1 MVGVPV
7 MSRIPM
13 LVVCYLLL
21 LGCTQGGGW
30 VDGAGHQGST
40 PSTLHR
46 EQEAKHRS
54 RQQVIR
60 AFEKNLLNMFG
71 LKAKPNPSRKIHVPQ
86 YMLDL
91 YNAQADSPVTDTDIN
106 VWGKTNRYT
115 NIVRSFHHRG
125 NSLLHGTPLL
135 CATKAVGEAIITLTA
150 PTPPGYGRCLTESS
164 PLTHWAIQVHCSLC
178 SCRKHPANPL
188 ALMVLQ
194 CTCTMPFFLSGQG
207 DDITSLLDDSSSN
220 GQTHR
225 LLFNVSAIADDE
237 VLNAAELRLFWNN
250 QHSISKRDLSDSDNP
265 AGSSERSHVHRVNV
279 YQILKTLHKSK
290 DVIKRLIDTKVVDI
304 RNVSWHSFDVRPAIR
319 DWRRSH
325 LANHG
330 IEVEVLDHR
339 GRPIA
344 AHRHL
349 RIARSV
355 GGEYGN
361 AADETRWFE
370 ERPLIVT
377 FTDDG
382 RRKRSATTKRSS
394 RQRSGKRK
402 RKLKPNCRRHPL
414 YVDFTDV
421 GWNSWIVAPAGYQA
435 YYCQGECPFPLVD
448 HLNATNHA
456 IVQTLVNS
464 ASPQLAPKACC
475 VPTDLSA
482 ISMLYLDDSDSV
494 ILRNYQDMVVEGCG
508 CR

>member
-1 MVGVPV
+1 MVGVPT
-7 MSRIPM
+7 MSRPLM

-21 LGCTQGGGW
+21 LLGCTYGGQVQGGT
-30 VDGAGHQGST
+30 DQDSSTDTQGQST
-40 PSTLHR
+40 P
-46 EQEAKHRS
+46 HRS
-54 RQQVIR
+54 REAVIR

-71 LKAKPNPSRKIHVPQ
+71 LKEKPKPSRKIHVPQ

-91 YNAQADSPVTDTDIN
+91 YNAQTDSPISNLDID
-106 VWGKTNRYT
+106 VKGKTSRST
-115 NIVRSFHHRG
+115 NIVRSFHHQEHEG
-125 NSLLHGTPLL
+125 DYT
-135 CATKAVGEAIITLTA
+135 
-150 PTPPGYGRCLTESS
+150 SS
-164 PLTHWAIQVHCSLC
+164 Q
-178 SCRKHPANPL
+178 
-188 ALMVLQ
+188 
-194 CTCTMPFFLSGQG
+194 
-207 DDITSLLDDSSSN
+207 DDSRQH
-220 GQTHR
+220 GHTHR
-225 LLFNVSAIADDE
+225 LTFNVSAIADNE
-237 VLNAAELRLFWNN
+237 VLTDAELRIFWKNH
-250 QHSISKRDLSDSDNP
+250 HSVSKRDLTDRDQTNSTK
-265 AGSSERSHVHRVNV
+265 SSEQSYKHRINV
-279 YQILKTLHKSK
+279 YQILKRLVKSN

-304 RNVSWHSFDVRPAIR
+304 RNTSWQSFDVRPAIK
-319 DWRRSH
+319 DWRRPH
-325 LANHG
+325 RPNHG

-339 GRPIA
+339 GRPISV
-344 AHRHL
+344 HRNL

-355 GGEYGN
+355 SEQVDSSE
-361 AADETRWFE
+361 DETRWFQ
-370 ERPLIVT
+370 ERPHIVT
-377 FTDDG
+377 YTDDG
-382 RRKRSATTKRSS
+382 RQKRSAIRRTS